1 MAEKT
6 GNATSDAMASL
17 GLQAMMEMQRPAL
30 AAIAE
35 LNGRLYDSIA
45 SDNEEWASFINR
57 RLREDLTVPQQLAE
71 CKTVQDLYR
80 VYAGFFENF
89 SADYQSELEQMTK
102 LGRSIAENALQPLQ
116 SRSEGTGQSKHQPV

>member
-1 MAEKT
+1 MADKT

-17 GLQAMMEMQRPAL
+17 GLLAMIEMQRPAL

-45 SDNEEWASFINR
+45 AVNEEWASFINR

-80 VYAGFFENF
+80 VYARFFENVY
-89 SADYQSELEQMTK
+89 ADYQSELDQMTK

-116 SRSEGTGQSKHQPV
+116 SRSEGTGQSKH